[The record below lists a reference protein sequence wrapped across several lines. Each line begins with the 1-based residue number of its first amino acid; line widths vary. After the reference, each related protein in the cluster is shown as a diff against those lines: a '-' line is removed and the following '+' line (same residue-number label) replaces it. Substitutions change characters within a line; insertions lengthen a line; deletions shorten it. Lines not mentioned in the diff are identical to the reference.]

1 MLLWKKWGLF
11 ALIFAFVLLLDQI
24 SKTWVLANMAY
35 GESLR
40 PIPALYPYFQITR
53 SSNTGAAFG
62 IFPEGGVAFLV
73 VAVIVSSILLYYYAQ
88 SAQEARL
95 MRVGLSLVVAGAL
108 GNVIDRLQHGYVV
121 DFVHLTLPGV
131 ISNVS
136 NFADHAIVLGVLC
149 LMIDSLRPQK
159 PAQAPVDV

>member
-1 MLLWKKWGLF
+1 MF
-11 ALIFAFVLLLDQI
+11 ALILLLVLLLDQT
-24 SKTWVLANMAY
+24 SKAWVLANMAY

-73 VAVIVSSILLYYYAQ
+73 VAVIVSCVLLYYYAQ
-88 SAQEARL
+88 LPQTARL
-95 MRVGLSLVVAGAL
+95 MRAGLSLVVAGAL

-121 DFVHLTLPGV
+121 DFFHLTLPSV

-149 LMIDSLRPQK
+149 LMWDSLRPQK
-159 PAQAPVDV
+159 PAQAPIEV